1 MLKITVPGFEPVT
14 LVHLVCDFS
23 GTLSVDGELVPG
35 VKERL
40 NQLAETF
47 EIHILTADTHGGAR
61 TALEGVRAK
70 VHILEGETHSLVKAD
85 YVRNLGADSVV
96 AVGNGNNDRKMLKIA
111 KISIA
116 VCIEEG
122 CAARAVEAADLLV
135 TSATDA
141 LDLLLKPNR
150 LIAGLRV

>member
-14 LVHLVCDFS
+14 LMHLVCDFS
-23 GTLSVDGELVPG
+23 GTLSVDGKLVAG

-40 NQLAETF
+40 NQLSEAL

-61 TALEGVRAK
+61 KALEGVKAK
-70 VHILEGETHSLVKAD
+70 VHVLEGETHSLVKAD
-85 YVRNLGADSVV
+85 YVRKLGADTVV
-96 AVGNGNNDRKMLKIA
+96 AVGNGNNDRKMLRIA

-141 LDLLLKPNR
+141 LDLLLNPNR
-150 LIAGLRV
+150 LIAGLRT